1 MDAEFIINTFHQQV
15 KKCCASCQHR
25 GIDNEGTRVCA
36 LMNIVVKPNFCCTN
50 WNLREGLD
58 RAGMWRGTIK
68 KREYLIYA
76 MMVRREED
84 YAIQNGTL
92 TEEQRKT
99 VEEIR
104 CSYREMTIENEE
116 LKMKN

>member
-1 MDAEFIINTFHQQV
+1 MDTDFIINTFHQKV

-25 GIDNEGTRVCA
+25 NIDNEGTRVCE
-36 LMNIVVKPNFCCTN
+36 LMNIVVKPDFCCMN

-58 RAGMWRGTIK
+58 KAGLCRGTIK
-68 KREYLIYA
+68 KKEYLIYA

-84 YAIQNGTL
+84 VAIQNGTL
-92 TEEQRKT
+92 REEQRKT

-104 CSYREMTIENEE
+104 SSYKE
-116 LKMKN
+116 LIIDN